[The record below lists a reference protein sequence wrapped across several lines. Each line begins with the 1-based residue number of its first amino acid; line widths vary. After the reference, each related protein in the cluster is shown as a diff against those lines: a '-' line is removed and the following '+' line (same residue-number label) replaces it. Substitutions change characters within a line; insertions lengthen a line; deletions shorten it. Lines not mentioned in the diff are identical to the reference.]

1 MSGSTVIGDVT
12 LTLQELLKDKQS
24 PGAPFSVSVK
34 SPADEIV
41 EPMKPKINLFL
52 YRVEESEFARNE
64 DWEAA
69 GTDGLHY
76 PPLTLNLFYV
86 MTPFIEDKLDEQR
99 IFGEAMRVFH
109 DNSIIEPS
117 SLKGTLENSAEEL
130 KVDLY
135 RSTMEQLTQ
144 IWSAL
149 SKPYRLSVVYQIRM
163 VRIDSLIE
171 RGTRRVLEQQ
181 FFMDQ
186 A

>member
-1 MSGSTVIGDVT
+1 MSSSTVIGDVT
-12 LTLQELLKDKQS
+12 LTLQELLKDRQS
-24 PGAPFSVSVK
+24 PNGLFAISVK

-52 YRVEESEFARNE
+52 FRVEESEFARNE
-64 DWEAA
+64 EWDAV

-76 PPLTLNLFYV
+76 PPLALNLFYV

-109 DNSIIEPS
+109 DNSIIDPA

-130 KVDLY
+130 KVDLFRY
-135 RSTMEQLTQ
+135 TMEQLMQ
-144 IWSAL
+144 IWGGFG
-149 SKPYRLSVVYQIRM
+149 KPYRLSVVYQIRM

-171 RGTRRVLEQQ
+171 SATRRVLEQQ